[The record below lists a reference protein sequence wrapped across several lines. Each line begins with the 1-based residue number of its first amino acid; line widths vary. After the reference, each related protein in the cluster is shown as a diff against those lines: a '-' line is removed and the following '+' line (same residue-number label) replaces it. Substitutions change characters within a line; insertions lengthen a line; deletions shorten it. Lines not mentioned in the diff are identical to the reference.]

1 VVSQAARKEAY
12 APFFT
17 AWTEEVPVIPFFVNA
32 VPIVARPGFVNY
44 KCGPTNSAPCGW
56 NSWEWELSK

>member
-1 VVSQAARKEAY
+1 VAY

-17 AWTEEVPVIPFFVNA
+17 AWTDEVPVIPFFVNA
-32 VPIVARPGFVNY
+32 VPIAARPGFVNY
-44 KCGPTNSAPCGW
+44 TCGPTNSAPCGW